1 MLFSIINNTAIIIL
15 NKMTEKKI
23 SYVTKNEIKEFPEI
37 KIGDKVKLTRL
48 SYLMKDNVKK
58 LYESEGVVRNTR
70 YNDILVFFDNF
81 DSTKRATVWIKDKYL
96 TKI

>member
-1 MLFSIINNTAIIIL
+1 
-15 NKMTEKKI
+15 
-23 SYVTKNEIKEFPEI
+23 
-37 KIGDKVKLTRL
+37 
-48 SYLMKDNVKK
+48 MKDNVKK